1 MNALLGA
8 LAGIGVALGIVLLIT
23 GLRPT
28 QTRTPRPKRP
38 LKDRWAKLTRRPT
51 GRAGKRRDQ
60 LLLASVIAGL
70 ILWLVTGWVLALV
83 IAPAAIFGLPWLL
96 RSPDTG
102 VTDRLTAMEQWAR
115 NLKGLLAAGNSL
127 ESAISSSLGSAPAP
141 IRAEVRDLV
150 SRLSARFPTRDAL
163 LRFADD
169 LNDSTGDLLAAAL
182 IIGAQQRGQGL
193 VGVLDGL
200 ANTISDDVKA
210 RRSREAAR
218 AKPRATA
225 RYITLITAGV
235 IAVGALFNDSYV
247 APYRTPLGQI
257 ILAALLASY
266 VGCLIWMRKI
276 AATPPMP
283 RVLTAYD
290 AEERRPGGR
299 ADRDRPVAA

>member
-1 MNALLGA
+1 MNGVLGA
-8 LAGIGVALGIVLLIT
+8 IAGVGVALGIVLLVT
-23 GLRPT
+23 GLRQREERPT
-28 QTRTPRPKRP
+28 RQRRPFKA
-38 LKDRWAKLTRRPT
+38 RWARLTRRPG
-51 GRAGKRRDQ
+51 GRAGRRRDQ
-60 LLLASVIAGL
+60 LLLASVLAGL
-70 ILWLVTGWVLALV
+70 VLWLVTGWILAVV

-102 VTDRLTAMEQWAR
+102 VLDRLTAMEQWVR
-115 NLKGLLAAGNSL
+115 NLKGLLSAGNSL
-127 ESAISSSLGSAPAP
+127 EAAIATSLGSAPDA
-141 IRAEVRDLV
+141 IRTEVRDLV
-150 SRLSARFPTRDAL
+150 SRLSARFATRDAL

-182 IIGAQQRGQGL
+182 IIGAQQRGAGL
-193 VGVLDGL
+193 AGVLEGL

-235 IAVGALFNDSYV
+235 IAFGALFNDSYV

-257 ILAALLASY
+257 ILAILLTSY
-266 VGCLIWMRKI
+266 VACLIWMRGI
-276 AATPPMP
+276 AATPPIP

-290 AEERRPGGR
+290 AQEQQ
-299 ADRDRPVAA
+299 

>member
-1 MNALLGA
+1 
-8 LAGIGVALGIVLLIT
+8 
-23 GLRPT
+23 
-28 QTRTPRPKRP
+28 
-38 LKDRWAKLTRRPT
+38 
-51 GRAGKRRDQ
+51 
-60 LLLASVIAGL
+60 LLASIVAGL

-102 VTDRLTAMEQWAR
+102 VLDRLTAMEQWTR

-127 ESAISSSLGSAPAP
+127 EAAIASSLSSAPDP

-150 SRLSARFPTRDAL
+150 SRLSARFATRDAL

-193 VGVLDGL
+193 AGVLDGL

-235 IAVGALFNDSYV
+235 ITVGALFNDSYV
-247 APYRTPLGQI
+247 EPYRTPLGQA
-257 ILAALLASY
+257 ILAVLLSSY
-266 VGCLIWMRKI
+266 VACLIWMRTI

-283 RVLTAYD
+283 RVLTTYD
-290 AEERRPGGR
+290 GEEHR
-299 ADRDRPVAA
+299 

>member
-1 MNALLGA
+1 MNGLLGA
-8 LAGIGVALGIVLLIT
+8 IAGVGLALGIVLLVT
-23 GLRPT
+23 GLR
-28 QTRTPRPKRP
+28 RHERRPAQRRRP
-38 LKDRWAKLTRRPT
+38 LKARWARLTRRPG
-51 GRAGKRRDQ
+51 GRAGRRRDQ
-60 LLLASVIAGL
+60 LLLASVLAGL
-70 ILWLVTGWVLALV
+70 VLWLVTGWILAVV

-102 VTDRLTAMEQWAR
+102 VLDRLTAMEQWTR
-115 NLKGLLAAGNSL
+115 NLKGLLSAGNSL
-127 ESAISSSLGSAPAP
+127 ETAIATSLGSAPDA
-141 IRAEVRDLV
+141 IRPELRDLV
-150 SRLSARFPTRDAL
+150 SRLSARFSTRDAL

-182 IIGAQQRGQGL
+182 IIGAQQRGAGL
-193 VGVLDGL
+193 AGVLEGL

-235 IAVGALFNDSYV
+235 IAFGALFNDSYV

-257 ILAALLASY
+257 ILAILLTSY
-266 VGCLIWMRKI
+266 VACLLWMRRI
-276 AATPPMP
+276 AATPPIP

-290 AEERRPGGR
+290 AQEQP
-299 ADRDRPVAA
+299 

>member
-8 LAGIGVALGIVLLIT
+8 LTGIGVALGIVLLIT
-23 GLRPT
+23 GLRPRPAR
-28 QTRTPRPKRP
+28 TRRPKRS
-38 LKDRWAKLTRRPT
+38 LKVRWAKLTRRPT

-60 LLLASVIAGL
+60 LLLASVIVGI

-102 VTDRLTAMEQWAR
+102 VLDRLTAMEQWAR

-141 IRAEVRDLV
+141 IRTEVRDLV
-150 SRLSARFPTRDAL
+150 SRLSARIPTREAL

-182 IIGAQQRGQGL
+182 VIGAQQRGQGL
-193 VGVLDGL
+193 VGVLEGL
-200 ANTISDDVKA
+200 ASTISDDVKA

-225 RYITLITAGV
+225 RYITLITAGG
-235 IAVGALFNDSYV
+235 IAIGALFNDSYV
-247 APYRTPLGQI
+247 APYRTALGQI
-257 ILAALLASY
+257 ILGVLLSSY

-276 AATPPMP
+276 ASTPPMP

-290 AEERRPGGR
+290 AEEQRPGGTN
-299 ADRDRPVAA
+299 RDQSAVAA